1 LPTEDTEEN
10 EEKKGE
16 SMFHAA
22 RVIAF
27 VACLAAAIFVNWQT
41 GLTGLIVA
49 IFVIPNPIR
58 RSK

>member
-1 LPTEDTEEN
+1 
-10 EEKKGE
+10 
-16 SMFHAA
+16 MFHAA